1 MGIATAYRERPLV
14 VKLPRQSGSRESRF
28 AHLLSGDINLEEVAA
43 ASERAEASA
52 PASRGGNERIA
63 KLEEQV
69 ATLTRELADLKQQ
82 FAEFRKQ
89 FE

>member
-1 MGIATAYRERPLV
+1 MQNLSLREKPLV

-28 AHLLSGDINLEEVAA
+28 AHLLSGDIDLEELAA
-43 ASERAEASA
+43 ASERAETPA
-52 PASRGGNERIA
+52 PVSRGGNDRIA
-63 KLEEQV
+63 KLEDQV
-69 ATLTRELADLKQQ
+69 ATLTQELNDLKQQ